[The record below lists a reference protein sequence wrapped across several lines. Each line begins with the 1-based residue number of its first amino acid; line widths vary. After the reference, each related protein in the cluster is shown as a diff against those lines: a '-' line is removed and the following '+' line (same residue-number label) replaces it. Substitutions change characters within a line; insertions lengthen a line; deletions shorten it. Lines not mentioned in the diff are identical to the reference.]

1 MWRINYAFVPGSER
15 VPFLGAG
22 RLARRRARRA
32 SSRKYSEM
40 RLADL
45 SGAGDAIRELKLGI
59 EQKCACGALYGAT
72 WGSIVSARQP
82 CWQREETQ
90 RPAPWRFFIDA
101 GFLPAGSLNDVL
113 PRAGTMDNSR
123 TRIRRSIRVPSFRFP
138 TNNTLH

>member
-72 WGSIVSARQP
+72 WGSIVSAP
-82 CWQREETQ
+82 
-90 RPAPWRFFIDA
+90 PALLAARRDSAP
-101 GFLPAGSLNDVL
+101 GSM
-113 PRAGTMDNSR
+113 A
-123 TRIRRSIRVPSFRFP
+123 IF
-138 TNNTLH
+138 H